1 MKNYSCKNLEKGYK
15 VVMTMNGFQWK
26 LPKTCVSDGITL
38 VYNLYITQKS
48 VGNLIQVSIFEHCAY
63 SYVVH
68 CTDTAPYIY
77 IQQNSAELCS

>member
-1 MKNYSCKNLEKGYK
+1 MQKSCKTLQSCFDYEWILVETAKICG
-15 VVMTMNGFQWK
+15 G
-26 LPKTCVSDGITL
+26 DGITL
-38 VYNLYITQKS
+38 VYNLYNEEKCRQLNTT
-48 VGNLIQVSIFEHCAY
+48 SIFEHCAY